1 MGVVYNYCATPHLT
15 NQITMEVEQNVVN
28 IVDPQ
33 AGVVQ
38 QRRDVLVRAPRRDGG
53 VDVLLARTVK
63 TVRLVS
69 EGAISTSMK
78 QINSMFSIHW
88 L

>member
-1 MGVVYNYCATPHLT
+1 
-15 NQITMEVEQNVVN
+15 MEVEQNVVN

-38 QRRDVLVRAPRRDGG
+38 QQRDVLVRAPRRDGG

-69 EGAISTSMK
+69 EGAISTSMRASMK